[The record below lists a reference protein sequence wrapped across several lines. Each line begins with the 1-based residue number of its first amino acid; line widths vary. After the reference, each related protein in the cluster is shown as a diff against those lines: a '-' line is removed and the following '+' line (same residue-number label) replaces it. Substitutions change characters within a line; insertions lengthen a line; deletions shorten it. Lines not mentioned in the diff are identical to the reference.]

1 MIVGFLIQWPTI
13 ITLIMAPILLIMY
26 TKLAKKEEKKMVELF
41 GDKYVEYRKRVPA
54 FIPIRLRHKVGD
66 FNEL

>member
-1 MIVGFLIQWPTI
+1 
-13 ITLIMAPILLIMY
+13 MY